1 MTDELPETE
10 ALAAEYVLGS
20 LDRGARVRAEQ
31 MRQSDPAF
39 ARLVDLW
46 QQRLA
51 PLAAAAP
58 AVRPPP
64 KVWAAIEQALAGQR
78 RAPVPR
84 SVPRRRP
91 GRLGGE
97 QGERLRLAH
106 SLAFWRRWALG
117 ASALAAAL
125 ALYIV
130 LMPAAPPATRYVAL
144 LGAGDATPALLV
156 TVDPAAG
163 RKTIQPLETAAVED
177 RALQLWLV
185 AGGQAPPRSLGLLDP
200 VHEIALK
207 LDPQAEARLRP
218 SAALAVSLEPPG
230 GSPTGLPTGPV
241 IYQGP
246 LLALAE

>member
-20 LDRGARVRAEQ
+20 LDRAARVRAER

-46 QQRLA
+46 QQHLA
-51 PLAAAAP
+51 PLAAATP

-64 KVWAAIEQALAGQR
+64 KVWAAIEQVLAGQR

-84 SVPRRRP
+84 SVPRRRLGP
-91 GRLGGE
+91 LGGE
-97 QGERLRLAH
+97 QGERLGRAH
-106 SLAFWRRWALG
+106 SPAFWRRWALG

-130 LMPAAPPATRYVAL
+130 LAPAVPPATRYVAL

-163 RKTIQPLETAAVED
+163 RMTIRPLETAAVED

-185 AGGQAPPRSLGLLDP
+185 GGGQAPPRSLGLLDP

-207 LDPQAEARLRP
+207 LDPQAKARLRP